1 MKLLFENWR
10 KFLNEGMKTPVDLPD
25 HVYVGIKQDE
35 GTGGQIIFYY
45 SDSNGKE
52 LDPYDDNQGIVAIE
66 KAEGHNMPGRHGV
79 GNCDGAWIVAG
90 SEADAGWG
98 PLLYD
103 VAIEWATLN
112 GNGLTP
118 DRYEVSA
125 AARRVWDY
133 YLNNRSDV
141 KNSQLDDMQNTL
153 TEPEEDNCN
162 QYSAGRDADK
172 VSGLATLQSLL
183 GGEEEEEP
191 DEANWRNSPL
201 SKRYTKEPSRMREL
215 MKLKKLKDLTK
226 GSLALDTYSKVVKF

>member
-1 MKLLFENWR
+1 MKLLLESWR
-10 KFLNEGMKTPVDLPD
+10 NYITEKMKTSADLPD
-25 HVYVGIKQDE
+25 HVYVGIKEDGNQVV
-35 GTGGQIIFYY
+35 FYY
-45 SDSNGKE
+45 SDSYGKE
-52 LDPYDDNQGIVAIE
+52 IDFHDEYSGIIAIE
-66 KAEGHNMPGRHGV
+66 KAEGHNMPGRQGV
-79 GNCDGAWIVAG
+79 GNCDGAWIIAG
-90 SEADAGWG
+90 AEANRGWG

-103 VAIEWATLN
+103 VAMEWATIN

-172 VSGLATLQSLL
+172 VSGVATLHSLL
-183 GGEEEEEP
+183 GGEEEKPRE
-191 DEANWRNSPL
+191 DSDWKNSPL
-201 SKRYTKEPSRMREL
+201 SKRYTKKPTMIRQLEKEYKL
-215 MKLKKLKDLTK
+215 INKLK
-226 GSLALDTYSKVVKF
+226 GSI